1 MKVLFLTVAYP
12 EGKDERNIYTD
23 LVQEF
28 KERNNNVY
36 VVCSRERRYCLPTE
50 IKYEN
55 GINVLRVKTGN
66 VTKTNIIEKGIAT
79 LLLENQFI
87 RAIKQHLKHEDFDL
101 LLYATPP
108 ITFERV
114 VKFVKKRSNCKT
126 YLLLKDIFPQNA
138 IDLGMMKKG
147 SLIWRYFRTKE
158 KSLYAISDY
167 IGCMSKA
174 NVEYLLKNNPEIE
187 KNKVEVCPNSI
198 KPAPLRDLNNRHLR
212 IRKKYGVPDSAV
224 VFVYGGN
231 LGQPQGL
238 SFLLQVL
245 ANVQER
251 ENIFFLII
259 GSGTEYARIEN
270 FINTDAKLNVKLLKQ
285 LPKADY
291 EDLLKCCDVGLIF
304 LDPRFTIPNF
314 PSRVT
319 DYLQAAIPVLAAT
332 DTNTDIKDMLHE
344 AGCGMW
350 AESGDLTKFLNLVDV
365 LANDINLRK
374 QMGLNGRQYL
384 ENYYTVSHSYEI
396 ITRHVNA

>member
-1 MKVLFLTVAYP
+1 VKVLFLTVAYP

>member
-1 MKVLFLTVAYP
+1 LTVAYP

>member
-1 MKVLFLTVAYP
+1 MTVAYP